1 MRNSTKLLTLAALS
15 ASFSTA
21 FALDAPPLG
30 HIRCLI
36 VGSRLG
42 SRLGLA
48 SDPDS
53 RAAGQLLAI
62 YSMALMERFSSKEI
76 EDAMFSESYAMTNA
90 DYQTDVARCKKI
102 LVEKGQEM
110 SQIGTNLERRGEEMK
125 NKKKAP
131 PASAPAAPASSSKE

>member
-36 VGSRLG
+36 VG

-90 DYQTDVARCKKI
+90 DYQTDVARCTKN
-102 LVEKGQEM
+102 
-110 SQIGTNLERRGEEMK
+110 IGGKRSGDVANRDQ
-125 NKKKAP
+125 P
-131 PASAPAAPASSSKE
+131 